1 MTLDLSFKE
10 LVDVAANPGGA
21 TGRPLLVA
29 IDCIDEDP
37 DQPRRTF
44 SEQELEELSQSIAE
58 HGVLQPIVLRR
69 SAEDGRYVIAMGARR
84 YRAAQRAGLREMPAF
99 IQDAALPDR
108 YAQMIENIQR
118 DDLRAP
124 EIATF
129 IADRLDAGDTQAE
142 ISRKLGK
149 PRDWVSRYA
158 SVQSMP
164 DFLRARLEGS
174 SIRALYEL
182 YQAWRTHPDEI
193 ERRCAT
199 QDSFTD
205 AQARQL
211 APGRSRGGRPRQSP
225 DRISGWATS
234 IRKLRSPPGSSA
246 PAQRCERPRS
256 GHGGAAENSR
266 HCAIEVGSIAGD
278 QGSVPGPARTA
289 CCRSARDSGLPSRRG
304 VGRRCG
310 PRGRGAGVG
319 AHHRGDPVEMNSF
332 DTFPAAATGYRRVP
346 AERLSHPKDGALAQ
360 QPKAERA
367 PHSAVERPQTAGK
380 SRSTVPVSASALVSS
395 LTGLSVFAMP
405 TPPRDRREQ
414 SLAQRA
420 GALDR
425 FTAAGVEC
433 RERWFKPTSRNKC
446 FCFLVQDRLRAS
458 DVLHRDWDW
467 SAWL

>member
-10 LVDVAANPGGA
+10 LVDVAANPGAA

-29 IDCIDEDP
+29 IECIDEDP

-69 SAEDGRYVIAMGARR
+69 SNENGRYVIAMGARR
-84 YRAAQRAGLREMPAF
+84 YRAARRAGLREMPAF
-99 IQDAALPDR
+99 VQDVALPDR

-149 PRDWVSRYA
+149 PKDWVSRYA
-158 SVQSMP
+158 SIQSMP

-193 ERRCAT
+193 ERRCAV

-211 APGRSRGGRPRQSP
+211 ARNVRGEGGRANPRNESQV
-225 DRISGWATS
+225 R
-234 IRKLRSPPGSSA
+234 
-246 PAQRCERPRS
+246 RPRS
-256 GHGGAAENSR
+256 ENSDPLPDAALPR
-266 HCAIEVGSIAGD
+266 NTVNDREAATEDQPKTRVVSQSRSAPSLAIRVRYQNRLGQLVVDRLAT
-278 QGSVPGPARTA
+278 QGSRHAVV
-289 CCRSARDSGLPSRRG
+289 L
-304 VGRRCG
+304 V
-310 PRGRGAGVG
+310 
-319 AHHRGDPVEMNSF
+319 
-332 DTFPAAATGYRRVP
+332 
-346 AERLSHPKDGALAQ
+346 DGADR
-360 QPKAERA
+360 E
-367 PHSAVERPQTAGK
+367 EE
-380 SRSTVPVSASALVSS
+380 VPASAL
-395 LTGLSVFAMP
+395 TIEEILS
-405 TPPRDRREQ
+405 R
-414 SLAQRA
+414 
-420 GALDR
+420 
-425 FTAAGVEC
+425 
-433 RERWFKPTSRNKC
+433 
-446 FCFLVQDRLRAS
+446 
-458 DVLHRDWDW
+458 
-467 SAWL
+467 

>member
-10 LVDVAANPGGA
+10 LVDVAANSGGA

-29 IDCIDEDP
+29 IGCIDEDP

-44 SEQELEELSQSIAE
+44 SEKELEELSRSIAE

-69 SAEDGRYVIAMGARR
+69 SSEDGRYVIAMGARR

-99 IQDAALPDR
+99 IQDVDLPDR

-124 EIATF
+124 EIARF

-158 SVQSMP
+158 SVQAMP

-199 QDSFTD
+199 QDTFTD

-211 APGRSRGGRPRQSP
+211 VREVRGEGGRANPRNELPAGRSRS
-225 DRISGWATS
+225 
-234 IRKLRSPPGSSA
+234 
-246 PAQRCERPRS
+246 
-256 GHGGAAENSR
+256 ENSDPLPEAVLPR
-266 HCAIEVGSIAGD
+266 NTVNDREAATEVQPKTRVVSQSRSAASLAIRVRYQNRLGQLVVDRLAT
-278 QGSVPGPARTA
+278 QGSRHAVV
-289 CCRSARDSGLPSRRG
+289 L
-304 VGRRCG
+304 V
-310 PRGRGAGVG
+310 
-319 AHHRGDPVEMNSF
+319 
-332 DTFPAAATGYRRVP
+332 
-346 AERLSHPKDGALAQ
+346 DGADH
-360 QPKAERA
+360 E
-367 PHSAVERPQTAGK
+367 EE
-380 SRSTVPVSASALVSS
+380 VPASAL
-395 LTGLSVFAMP
+395 TIEEILS
-405 TPPRDRREQ
+405 R
-414 SLAQRA
+414 
-420 GALDR
+420 
-425 FTAAGVEC
+425 
-433 RERWFKPTSRNKC
+433 
-446 FCFLVQDRLRAS
+446 
-458 DVLHRDWDW
+458 
-467 SAWL
+467 

>member
-10 LVDVAANPGGA
+10 LVDVAANPA
-21 TGRPLLVA
+21 AAAGRPLLVA

-69 SAEDGRYVIAMGARR
+69 SSEDGRYVIAMGARR
-84 YRAAQRAGLREMPAF
+84 YRAAQRAGLREIPTF
-99 IQDAALPDR
+99 VQDLALPDR

-124 EIATF
+124 EIAAF

-158 SVQSMP
+158 SVQAMP

-182 YQAWRTHPDEI
+182 YQAWRTYPDEI

-211 APGRSRGGRPRQSP
+211 ARDVRGEGGRANPRNELPVGRPRS
-225 DRISGWATS
+225 
-234 IRKLRSPPGSSA
+234 
-246 PAQRCERPRS
+246 
-256 GHGGAAENSR
+256 ENSDPLPEAVSPR
-266 HCAIEVGSIAGD
+266 NAVNDREAATEDQPKTRVVSQSRSAASLTIRVRYQNRLGQLVVDRCAT
-278 QGSVPGPARTA
+278 QGSRHAVV
-289 CCRSARDSGLPSRRG
+289 L
-304 VGRRCG
+304 V
-310 PRGRGAGVG
+310 
-319 AHHRGDPVEMNSF
+319 
-332 DTFPAAATGYRRVP
+332 
-346 AERLSHPKDGALAQ
+346 DGADH
-360 QPKAERA
+360 E
-367 PHSAVERPQTAGK
+367 EE
-380 SRSTVPVSASALVSS
+380 VPASAL
-395 LTGLSVFAMP
+395 TIEEILS
-405 TPPRDRREQ
+405 R
-414 SLAQRA
+414 
-420 GALDR
+420 
-425 FTAAGVEC
+425 
-433 RERWFKPTSRNKC
+433 
-446 FCFLVQDRLRAS
+446 
-458 DVLHRDWDW
+458 
-467 SAWL
+467 